1 MSLKLQRSMLILP
14 VNVQKFVEKAHG
26 RGADAIVL
34 DLEDAVPDSEKKM
47 SRSLVRESIVIAGRG
62 GADVLVRINND
73 RSMIREDLEAA
84 VYPGLSALFM
94 PKVEYP
100 EQISELE
107 SLIGELEKA
116 RGLEVG
122 SIKIAIHV
130 ESPLGLLNLKEIA
143 SSSKRSESIS
153 MGVDDYCL
161 QMGIRPSEAAEE
173 LYFPLNM
180 IAIVAR
186 AYGIIPLGIL
196 GSVADYNDLE
206 KFRLSAQRAKNLG
219 FSGAYCIHPGQVEIL
234 NEVFSPARVEELWA
248 RRVVE
253 CFEESSRKGRASTS
267 LDGRMVDTPIYK
279 QALSI
284 LETVE
289 AIEERNNR
297 KKELGK
303 RLEN

>member
-14 VNVQKFVEKAHG
+14 VNVQKFVEKAHA

-47 SRSLVRESIVIAGRG
+47 SRLLVRESIEIAGRG

-84 VYPGLSALFM
+84 IYPGLSAIFM

-107 SLIGELEKA
+107 SLMGELEKA
-116 RGLEVG
+116 RGFEVG

-143 SSSKRSESIS
+143 SSSKRAESIS

-161 QMGIRPSEAAEE
+161 QMGVRPSEAAEE
-173 LYFPLNM
+173 LFFPLNM
-180 IAIVAR
+180 IAIVAH
-186 AYGIIPLGIL
+186 AYGTIPLGIF

-219 FSGAYCIHPGQVEIL
+219 FSGAYCIHPGQLGIL
-234 NEVFSPARVEELWA
+234 NEVFSPGKDEELWA
-248 RRVVE
+248 RRVVD
-253 CFEESSRKGRASTS
+253 CFEESARKGRASTS

-284 LETVE
+284 LGTIK
-289 AIEERNNR
+289 AIEERKDR
-297 KKELGK
+297 QTVLKQ
-303 RLEN
+303 RLKN